1 MSVESRTLQSYVRD
15 LQFEL
20 EYNSR
25 LIMSSSL
32 ATEAVKRAR
41 PHVPLPDKDERPTA
55 YADRVGRWYAS
66 WTPSERKKHF
76 GQYLTPLETAQFMAS
91 LIEPQN
97 QNLRILD
104 PGAGTGVLS
113 CALLE
118 RLAANSCN
126 LSIEVE
132 AYESDLDLIDYLN
145 DCLSYAKKWLEPRG
159 IILRFRISTDD
170 FIISH
175 SKALEQEPRLFCDPD
190 QKTFDVVISNPPYFK
205 IPKSDPRAKASAI
218 VVHGQPNIYMLFMAV
233 SASLLKEGGEL
244 VFITP
249 RSYTAGPYF
258 RRFREFF
265 FSTMQPKAIHLFGSR
280 TKTFERD
287 EVLQENAILY
297 AQRNDSWSRRL
308 GDELVKVSHSAGV
321 HDLSQASKRCV
332 PLRDVLEL
340 RTRDKILNIPVA
352 ERQDEVARL
361 VNSWQG
367 SLHSYGLEISTGPVV
382 PFRAVQLI
390 YSSDEVPAK
399 HAPLIWMQHVTPMR
413 VEWPKVSFRKE
424 QYIIVNENSFSLLLP
439 TKNYVLLRRFSAK
452 EERRRLVAAP
462 FLRENTDS
470 QYVGLEN
477 HLNYIYRPKGK
488 LSEEEASGIAALLNS
503 DILDTY
509 FRIFNGN
516 TQVSA
521 TELRRMPLPPLSLIC
536 EIGRQVMNS
545 VDSRDDVDEIVSQA
559 LSLTAN

>member
-1 MSVESRTLQSYVRD
+1 LRD
-15 LQFEL
+15 LQFDL

-25 LIMSSSL
+25 LTIMSSSL

-41 PHVPLPDKDERPTA
+41 PHVPLPNEGERPTA

-66 WTPSERKKHF
+66 WTSSERKKHF
-76 GQYLTPLETAQFMAS
+76 GQYLTPLETAHFMAE
-91 LIEPQN
+91 LVEPQN
-97 QNLRILD
+97 KDLRILD

-118 RLAANSCN
+118 RLASKSCDH
-126 LSIEVE
+126 SIEIE
-132 AYESDLDLIDYLN
+132 AYESDLELIDYLN
-145 DCLSYAKKWLEPRG
+145 DSLSYAKKWLESQGR
-159 IILRFRISTDD
+159 ILRFRIWTDD
-170 FIISH
+170 FVISH
-175 SKALEQEPRLFCDPD
+175 SKALKREPQLFCDRD
-190 QKTFDVVISNPPYFK
+190 QKGFDLVISNPPYFK

-233 SASLLKEGGEL
+233 SASLLKEGGEM

-249 RSYTAGPYF
+249 RSYAAGPYF

-265 FSTMQPKAIHLFGSR
+265 FSIMQPKAIHLFGSR

-297 AQRNDSWSRRL
+297 AQRNDGWSRRSV
-308 GDELVKVSHSAGV
+308 DELVRVSHSAGV
-321 HDLSQASKRCV
+321 RDLPQASKRFV

-340 RTRDKILNIPVA
+340 QTKDRMLNIPIA

-361 VNSWQG
+361 VNSWKG
-367 SLHSYGLEISTGPVV
+367 SLHSYGLETSTGPVV
-382 PFRAVQLI
+382 PFRAVPLI
-390 YSSDEVPAK
+390 YSSGEVPEK

-413 VEWPKVSFRKE
+413 VEWPKASFRKE
-424 QYIIVNENSFSLLLP
+424 QYIVVNDNSFSLLVP
-439 TKNYVLLRRFSAK
+439 AKNYVLLRRFSAK

-462 FLRENTDS
+462 FLKKDTNS
-470 QYVGLEN
+470 QFVGLEN
-477 HLNYIYRPKGK
+477 HLNYIYRPKGEV
-488 LSEEEASGIAALLNS
+488 SEEETSGLAALLNS
-503 DILDTY
+503 DIFDTY

-521 TELRRMPLPPLSLIC
+521 TELRRMPLPPLDLIR

-545 VDSRDDVDEIVSQA
+545 VDSRDDLDEIVSA
-559 LSLTAN
+559 VLNPIAN